1 MEEGEKLE
9 IEEIEFDEELFQ
21 KNLTENDFVFEDGKD
36 GRGESECK

>member
-21 KNLTENDFVFEDGKD
+21 KNLTENDFVFEDGLD
-36 GRGESECK
+36 GRGEEECK